1 MTGWKAWP
9 LALASWLLLATGPA
23 AAVADQGVTLDQRR
37 LAALA
42 ELPALRGEALNPADL
57 AGKAVAVTFFASW
70 CPPCRDEFRQLTRAK
85 ETFGGRLE
93 VVAVNIFE
101 NFGNNRGGERLES
114 FLDELAPPFYL
125 LGDGERVGPL
135 FGEVDRIPTVYVF
148 GPDGQVAMAF
158 IHARGAT
165 KRHVTFE
172 ELEAV
177 IRTLP

>member
-42 ELPALRGEALNPADL
+42 ELPALRGEALDPADL

-101 NFGNNRGGERLES
+101 SFGNNRGGERL
-114 FLDELAPPFYL
+114 
-125 LGDGERVGPL
+125 
-135 FGEVDRIPTVYVF
+135 IPTVYVF